1 PNAAD
6 APAPRRLGA
15 PTPATDRSP
24 APGCRV
30 SNPVRGLGARK
41 TAFCCAS
48 PSVPLAEPLPQTDP
62 SAIRSTASEVVVTT
76 AYRHRVT
83 LEALRPGIPEQ
94 YAKPFKNVEYAET
107 LFTWAEVANL
117 ESDIDSS
124 SDDNEDEDWE
134 EGDEDG

>member
-48 PSVPLAEPLPQTDP
+48 PTVPLAEPLPQTDP

-83 LEALRPGIPEQ
+83 LEALSCLYQWHILHGFVQRHTALRERD
-94 YAKPFKNVEYAET
+94 YVVKA
-107 LFTWAEVANL
+107 
-117 ESDIDSS
+117 
-124 SDDNEDEDWE
+124 
-134 EGDEDG
+134 